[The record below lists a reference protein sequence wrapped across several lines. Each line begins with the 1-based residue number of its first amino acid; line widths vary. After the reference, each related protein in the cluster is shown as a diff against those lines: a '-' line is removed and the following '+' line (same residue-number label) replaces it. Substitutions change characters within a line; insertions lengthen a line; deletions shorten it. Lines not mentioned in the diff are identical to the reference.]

1 MKRAIPV
8 LFLLV
13 FAAVPA
19 WSVDRDDC
27 AAKLLQ
33 LETIHQLRSMMA
45 KTYTSTYDV
54 ERFID
59 GRIDQL
65 REPLRDGGHRWI
77 RWVRPTGDGP
87 FVKKEHTVLAVQG
100 AGNRDQ
106 FEASGGQVFAVSV
119 AVPRKRSLL
128 HGNHPVWVG
137 TAEVRYE
144 IDGRQQTKRERIEQW
159 MNPGTSRTIDLG
171 GIADRVIAT
180 VDAATA
186 ERHVKQALVEL
197 HLRQAVAEDD
207 PANPA
212 YQTIRMLQRIRYRT
226 DPGSV
231 DAELA
236 AAEAAIYPGGGRSL
250 PVLTILHDLRLADT
264 LMRSSKEEDQ
274 EKGAKLLK
282 ETLGRLR

>member
-1 MKRAIPV
+1 MIRRIA
-8 LFLLV
+8 LTLALL
-13 FAAVPA
+13 ASSTASA
-19 WSVDRDDC
+19 LETADC

-33 LETIHQLRSMMA
+33 LETIHQLRSLMA

-65 REPLRDGGHRWI
+65 REPMRDGGHRWI
-77 RWVRPTGDGP
+77 RWVRPAGDGP

-100 AGNRDQ
+100 GGNRDQ

-119 AVPRKRSLL
+119 VVPRKRSLL
-128 HGNHPVWVG
+128 HANHPVWVG

-171 GIADRVIAT
+171 GIADRAIAS
-180 VDAATA
+180 VDAATS
-186 ERHVKQALVEL
+186 ERHVKQAIVEL
-197 HLRQAVAEDD
+197 HLREAVAEDD

-212 YQTIRMLQRIRYRT
+212 YETIRMLQRIRFRT
-226 DPGSV
+226 APASV

-236 AAEAAIYPGGGRSL
+236 AAEAAIYPGGGTSL
-250 PVLTILHDLRLADT
+250 PMLTILHDLRRADE
-264 LMRSSKEEDQ
+264 LMRSKKEEDQ
-274 EKGAKLLK
+274 QKGEKLLK
-282 ETLGRLR
+282 ETLRRLR

>member
-1 MKRAIPV
+1 MNRPV
-8 LFLLV
+8 LLLV
-13 FAAVPA
+13 ILLVASPA
-19 WSVDRDDC
+19 WSLETSDC

-33 LETIHQLRSMMA
+33 LETIHQVRSLMA
-45 KTYTSTYDV
+45 KTYTSSYEV

-59 GRIDQL
+59 SRIDLL

-77 RWVRPTGDGP
+77 RWVRPGGDGP
-87 FVKKEHTVLAVQG
+87 FVKKEQTVLAVQG
-100 AGNRDQ
+100 AGSRDQ

-119 AVPRKRSLL
+119 VVPRKRSLL

-144 IDGRQQTKRERIEQW
+144 LDGRQQTKRERIEQW

-212 YQTIRMLQRIRYRT
+212 YQTIRMLQRIRFRT
-226 DPGSV
+226 DPASV

-236 AAEAAIYPGGGRSL
+236 AAEAAIYPGGGTSM
-250 PVLTILHDLRLADT
+250 PMLTILQDLRRADE
-264 LMRSSKEEDQ
+264 LMRSSKTEDQ
-274 EKGAKLLK
+274 EKGSRLLK
-282 ETLGRLR
+282 ETLRRLR